1 MLLSLVFL
9 LLFSPVAVMMMMMM
23 IVMIMM
29 TITMLDAFLI
39 MVRRI
44 DNSQGRFQQH
54 SEHVYYVVLTPLLI
68 PAELINEPTII
79 R

>member
-1 MLLSLVFL
+1 
-9 LLFSPVAVMMMMMM
+9 MMMMMM
-23 IVMIMM
+23 MMLMMIMM
-29 TITMLDAFLI
+29 TMTLLDAFL
-39 MVRRI
+39 MLRRI